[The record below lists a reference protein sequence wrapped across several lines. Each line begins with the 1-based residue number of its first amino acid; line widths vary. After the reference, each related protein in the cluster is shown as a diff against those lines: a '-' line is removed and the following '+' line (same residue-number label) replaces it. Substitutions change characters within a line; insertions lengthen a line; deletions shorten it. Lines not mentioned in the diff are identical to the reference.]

1 MTLNISTLVVGER
14 YRNYCDFLLYSLNR
28 QNIRKIKVCI
38 THDGEYLIRDLE
50 YPNLQIIKNVLN
62 SSYKEHMSSQRH
74 FPYFLKNEAI
84 KFAVNNHSDDDMLLH
99 LDCDSVFHGDPYQFI
114 DEILNTYKME
124 NNLYVFKNN
133 GFKTNKD
140 YIPNKKEL
148 TLYCNKYDC
157 NLGEFIIHEHPKC
170 YIWFMEGFILFNI
183 PIEKI
188 KKFSE
193 KWDSAIEIIHE
204 NNLSFRPDRDE
215 IVYSCLNNNIDMGI
229 VEIKVKDK
237 YFGFLSKPKFN
248 RIWEDTKEFSKIFNL
263 YYNLNS

>member
-1 MTLNISTLVVGER
+1 MILNISTLVVGEK

-28 QNIRKIKVCI
+28 QNTGKIKVCI

-62 SSYKEHMSSQRH
+62 SSYKEHMSSQSH

-84 KFAVNNHSDDDMLLH
+84 KFAINNHSDDDVLLH

-114 DEILNTYKME
+114 VEILNTYKLK

-133 GFKTNKD
+133 RFKTRSNV
-140 YIPNKKEL
+140 IPNKKESI
-148 TLYCNKYDC
+148 LYCNEYDC
-157 NLGEFIIHEHPKC
+157 NLGEFIIHQNPKC
-170 YIWFMEGFILFNI
+170 CIWFMEGFILFNLDKDNI
-183 PIEKI
+183 L
-188 KKFSE
+188 KFSK
-193 KWDSAIEIIHE
+193 KWDDAIEIIHK
-204 NNLSFRPDRDE
+204 NSLSFRPDRDE

-237 YFGFLSKPKFN
+237 YFGFLYKHKFD
-248 RIWEDTKEFSKIFNL
+248 RIWEDSKEFSKIFKL